1 MKRPTASARSRQ
13 NGTYQLLTRPTP
25 DHGAGCP
32 DSYHETQPR
41 VCLRDQ
47 CLVTDTAGVQ
57 PRTIASRRRT
67 SNLGFWVFSGPLT
80 VPLHGQATACFAD
93 LVAEAA
99 PGGKR
104 PLCHSPRSCGCGGG
118 RARPGGLRSRTRYWV
133 ARRACHPARYRRVL
147 DHLGRPRA
155 PGRVAARSSE
165 SPMSHK
171 LGGHKPTNSARR
183 SALPRSSWSTV
194 LARIHS
200 ATHSPIEPRDSDCM
214 CQSRR
219 PTS

>member
-80 VPLHGQATACFAD
+80 VPLHDKRQPASRTWLLRPRRAANVHSAIPRDRAD
-93 LVAEAA
+93 AEGAAPDRGASAHGPVIGWLVALVIPRVTGESLTTSGALE
-99 PGGKR
+99 R
-104 PLCHSPRSCGCGGG
+104 PVGWR
-118 RARPGGLRSRTRYWV
+118 
-133 ARRACHPARYRRVL
+133 
-147 DHLGRPRA
+147 
-155 PGRVAARSSE
+155 
-165 SPMSHK
+165 
-171 LGGHKPTNSARR
+171 
-183 SALPRSSWSTV
+183 
-194 LARIHS
+194 LARV
-200 ATHSPIEPRDSDCM
+200 
-214 CQSRR
+214 SRQ
-219 PTS
+219 